1 MTEPKVEY
9 DNDIKKYYGE
19 DRVTAIITLKVDT
32 KDADSIA
39 SKISSFNVIKDC
51 FLVTGDTDIV
61 AKAIFQNYS
70 ELKEFVLRSLAPIE
84 GIKETKTL
92 LVVTVYKEVAV

>member
-1 MTEPKVEY
+1 MTKKNAEY
-9 DNDIKKYYGE
+9 ESDVTRYYGE

-39 SKISSFNVIKDC
+39 MKISEFSDIHEC

-61 AKAIFQNYS
+61 AKAVFKNYS
-70 ELKEFVLRSLAPIE
+70 QLKEFVLRSLAPIS

-92 LVVTVYKEVAV
+92 LVVTVYKEG